1 MTTTENPKQPSANK
15 IAPSM
20 NDPVQEHADNASWG
34 TRLSARIK
42 ATVRPLLIGS
52 MRFVLDRPALF
63 QRVSALVKTYPALFG
78 RLKAFAVHRG
88 IIEPELVVDHEDNIA
103 HASVRV
109 VTVYTT
115 LKQAFEEK
123 ERG

>member
-1 MTTTENPKQPSANK
+1 MDE
-15 IAPSM
+15 
-20 NDPVQEHADNASWG
+20 PVQETVGSGSWG
-34 TRLSARIK
+34 ARLSARIK
-42 ATVRPLLIGS
+42 ATVRPLLIRS
-52 MRFVLDRPALF
+52 MRFMLDRPVLF

-88 IIEPELVVDHEDNIA
+88 IIEPEPVVEQQDDIA

-109 VTVYTT
+109 VTVYTR